1 MRLTTA
7 RVPLLALVLAAGM
20 AGYYFGFFIPQARA
34 VRQQRQLAGAYFH
47 GGDFFPLWLTSRQLG
62 QAGANPYT
70 DATTRAIQLGLYG
83 RALDPARPG
92 DPPPH
97 YRAFSYPLSADLL
110 VWPLS
115 QLPFRQVQLL
125 LSLVLPILAVAGAWL
140 WMRGLGIEG
149 TPGLVFAFFLLYL
162 TSYSLLE
169 GLFALQPTILV
180 VALMAGTCWALAR
193 NYYWFAG
200 GLLSLATIKPQLS
213 VLLTAWLVAWV
224 IADWRR
230 RHGFVFGFTV
240 LFTLLVGA
248 SQFVLPGWIGL
259 WLGALLDY
267 RQYTAPPLLQLMM
280 GRTLAVAFGL
290 GLLLLAV
297 VWGWRTRMAPA
308 ADADFGLQ
316 ISFVL
321 ALTVVALPMG
331 DAVYEH
337 ILLVPGLLV
346 IYRERHQIFRSPGAP
361 LWLARLF
368 LAVLFWQWVAACGV
382 AIALWMVP
390 SWRLSSSILVLPL
403 RLAASVPLIALAL
416 LTLLISRRL
425 FAGTRFGTQ
434 TPAQ

>member
-1 MRLTTA
+1 
-7 RVPLLALVLAAGM
+7 
-20 AGYYFGFFIPQARA
+20 
-34 VRQQRQLAGAYFH
+34 
-47 GGDFFPLWLTSRQLG
+47 
-62 QAGANPYT
+62 
-70 DATTRAIQLGLYG
+70 
-83 RALDPARPG
+83 
-92 DPPPH
+92 
-97 YRAFSYPLSADLL
+97 
-110 VWPLS
+110 
-115 QLPFRQVQLL
+115 
-125 LSLVLPILAVAGAWL
+125 
-140 WMRGLGIEG
+140 
-149 TPGLVFAFFLLYL
+149 
-162 TSYSLLE
+162 
-169 GLFALQPTILV
+169 
-180 VALMAGTCWALAR
+180 
-193 NYYWFAG
+193 
-200 GLLSLATIKPQLS
+200 
-213 VLLTAWLVAWV
+213 
-224 IADWRR
+224 
-230 RHGFVFGFTV
+230 
-240 LFTLLVGA
+240 
-248 SQFVLPGWIGL
+248 VLPGWIGL

-346 IYRERHQIFRSPGAP
+346 IYRERHQIFRSRGAR
-361 LWLARLF
+361 LWLACLF
-368 LAVLFWQWVAACGV
+368 LAVLLWQWVAACGV
-382 AIALWMVP
+382 AIALWVVP